1 MRCNC
6 GRLLAFCD
14 LLSHERAAVHC
25 DGFLRSALLW
35 LPHACA
41 DWLCHGPLEESLL
54 FFAIVLVPVRS
65 GCFSSLNLMA
75 CRNCRIRLGTSLMA
89 SRLWVLVALPGSLTR
104 GTQFTPL
111 KTIAILLQGSRASW
125 RHARL
130 LLTVVVSFLLTA
142 YHRQCWARA
151 RLVRSDCRVVD
162 ECVLTYAAAELEVAP
177 GGAFLLSTRFRSAL
191 TLRASRT
198 RCVTKSYAS
207 PQFRWSAGA
216 YFSADQSSVF
226 ETRH

>member
-1 MRCNC
+1 MVAFLLSAICYRMSERPFIVMASYDPLCC
-6 GRLLAFCD
+6 GCRTLVRIGSVMAPSKRGFCFCD
-14 LLSHERAAVHC
+14 HC
-25 DGFLRSALLW
+25 GPCALWLFLIANSDGMPQLQDSIGDQLDGESAL
-35 LPHACA
+35 
-41 DWLCHGPLEESLL
+41 GP
-54 FFAIVLVPVRS
+54 
-65 GCFSSLNLMA
+65 
-75 CRNCRIRLGTSLMA
+75 CR
-89 SRLWVLVALPGSLTR
+89 LPGSLTL

-130 LLTVVVSFLLTA
+130 LLTVVVLFLLTA
-142 YHRQCWARA
+142 HHRQCWARA

-216 YFSADQSSVF
+216 YFRADQGSVF
-226 ETRH
+226 ETCH